1 MCKRWPVRCW
11 NCRQYINMKHEYKL
25 SRLTSSSM
33 LNWQRHLWQSTRHKS
48 GAGFAG
54 DNKKKKNGD
63 SNIKDRNFFGA
74 AQVGHIQTT
83 LQQSLEYTGCVPRSK
98 QNILTTSRGY
108 RNPLNYLSGLWKFTS
123 RNQRGR
129 EDILKMA
136 RGLQG
141 TTQGATNLIS
151 PTS

>member
-54 DNKKKKNGD
+54 DNKKKTGIQILKIEIFSGQPRWVIFRQHYSKA
-63 SNIKDRNFFGA
+63 SNTPAVCRDQSKTYSRLAGATEIHSTTFRVVEEPTRTGGHIKDGQGIAGN
-74 AQVGHIQTT
+74 HT
-83 LQQSLEYTGCVPRSK
+83 
-98 QNILTTSRGY
+98 RGY
-108 RNPLNYLSGLWKFTS
+108 KSHLS
-123 RNQRGR
+123 N
-129 EDILKMA
+129 
-136 RGLQG
+136 
-141 TTQGATNLIS
+141 
-151 PTS
+151 